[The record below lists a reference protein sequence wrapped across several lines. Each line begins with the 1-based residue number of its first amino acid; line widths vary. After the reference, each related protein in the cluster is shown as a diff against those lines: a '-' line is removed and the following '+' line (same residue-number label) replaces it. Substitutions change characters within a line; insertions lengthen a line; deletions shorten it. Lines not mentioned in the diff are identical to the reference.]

1 MEAFI
6 IYGTIF
12 LIIVI
17 IFLSNKGK
25 AIRKEIAEIER
36 DKIERKTLIENFSR
50 ISEDNLIN
58 DDDTQGNKKVRKW
71 ASTMYA
77 EVKGLLDDYRA
88 DYLKYKKRPSLKGAE
103 IVKEVKKE
111 KRELLKELKYLEYQL
126 KTYEE
131 YFPIIEDLKDY
142 ILEDDSFLL
151 NLGDKNLDEEV
162 DPAQKFLKPEEFK
175 KLNASQK
182 NQLALDR
189 YKKRKHS
196 NLEIGRIYE
205 RFLGYIYEK
214 EGWVVKFTGIIEGFD
229 DLGRDLICTKGNEI
243 HIVQAK
249 NWSKFKII
257 REKYLY
263 QHFATTTHYKLQN
276 LISKKNKVVPVFFS
290 TIDFSDM
297 AKKVAKALNIKIKT
311 LKLDW
316 DYPMI
321 KCNINPQSKEKIYH
335 LPFDQQYDKIII
347 GNNEGECYVYTVAQ
361 ATAKGFR
368 RAFRYRGPA

>member
-1 MEAFI
+1 MEALI

-36 DKIERKTLIENFSR
+36 DKIERKTLIEKFSR
-50 ISEDNLIN
+50 ISEDSLIN

-77 EVKGLLDDYRA
+77 EVKGLLDDYRV

-175 KLNASQK
+175 KLNTSQK

-347 GNNEGECYVYTVAQ
+347 GNNEGECYVHTVAQ

>member
-276 LISKKNKVVPVFFS
+276 LISKKNKVVPVFF
-290 TIDFSDM
+290 F
-297 AKKVAKALNIKIKT
+297 
-311 LKLDW
+311 
-316 DYPMI
+316 
-321 KCNINPQSKEKIYH
+321 
-335 LPFDQQYDKIII
+335 
-347 GNNEGECYVYTVAQ
+347 NN
-361 ATAKGFR
+361 
-368 RAFRYRGPA
+368 